1 MAVVSVQD
9 LLEAGVHFGHNVS
22 RCNPKMKPYIYGKRD
37 KIHIIDLRKT
47 IEGLI
52 RAYHVVA
59 EVASNPNAKILFV
72 GTKKQAK
79 ETIFENARKCGMPYV
94 NERWLGGTLTNLNT
108 IRKSIKKLE
117 ELEAKDLDDPNL
129 TKKEAAKIRRE
140 LTKLRRN
147 LLGIVELDRV
157 PDLLI
162 IVDPKKEKNAVAEA
176 RKLGVP
182 IVALVDTDCDPDP
195 IDFPIPCN
203 DDAIRSV
210 RLIIGYL
217 AEAVRE
223 GQKRS
228 LDKQIYTTKTKEKE
242 KKEEAAAKERPA
254 SRRPSVRPRI
264 RPTVKP
270 VASASPDD
278 GDEKPA
284 EENKE

>member
-1 MAVVSVQD
+1 
-9 LLEAGVHFGHNVS
+9 
-22 RCNPKMKPYIYGKRD
+22 
-37 KIHIIDLRKT
+37 
-47 IEGLI
+47 
-52 RAYHVVA
+52 
-59 EVASNPNAKILFV
+59 
-72 GTKKQAK
+72 
-79 ETIFENARKCGMPYV
+79 MPYV